1 MKSVL
6 KTSLILAL
14 FVLSPEISRA
24 SLVIRTGQ
32 PRCWAKWQFQNDWIC
47 APREIWVKT
56 FQTHIRGGGHWTV
69 SSPLENEGDP
79 KVQLRTFHLSQ
90 SQVEQSETSGP
101 SNLQA
106 SFQFSV
112 EAFREHLSQAL
123 TENFQDSYGILS
135 HLLLSEAKSDDHTAF
150 FRDLGFIHLF
160 SASGIHLYALS
171 FLCGF
176 LFLGLGRLLQFP
188 VVPCLIG
195 SRFATTAIWI
205 WGWLLAGLRL
215 GMLRPLLLIFIQR
228 IAKIQGF
235 RWRKWTPL
243 CLALSFDVL
252 LSAITLFSKGLP
264 LSNFNWS
271 EGRAFYL
278 LAIGGGALLDHDER
292 QHHLSLSIASWLL
305 DAIWDATSWGMITCM
320 TPLLSL
326 ITIPLI
332 TLLIY
337 PALVVFSLAEF
348 FSIKSS
354 VLLSLLSTLFQ
365 LLEKFMTLIFRLSLH
380 TGNLWIVSP
389 ITVFAVICLA
399 TLIFLI
405 PSRHRFYVL
414 GLAAS
419 VLAISR
425 ISMLSESH
433 AAPKLLQADE
443 VTQLDVGQGDS
454 ALVVSRS
461 GAGLIDT
468 GSIHALSDSAWIRI
482 FASRGLNRV
491 QWIGL
496 THLDEDHSGG
506 ALRLARLMPI
516 DCLTTSEAELQ
527 SARGKV
533 YEGKLQQMGTRVDHQ
548 LSSCVPY
555 PAREPTKEQP
565 GAHTANENMSAFLI
579 PLRGSGFYLSAG
591 DATEADELKIADW
604 VLNQGAAKGTPRI
617 LKISH
622 HGSKTST
629 SQEWLNKIGPTE
641 AWISVGIGN
650 RYGHPTLRTLD
661 LIQSNG
667 IPIRRTDISGAL
679 STRRGYSP
687 KIQGIN

>member
-1 MKSVL
+1 MKSLL
-6 KTSLILAL
+6 KTSLVIGLL
-14 FVLSPEISRA
+14 LLPEISQA
-24 SLVIRTGQ
+24 SLVMRTGQ

-56 FQTHIRGGGHWTV
+56 FRTQIQGSGHWSV
-69 SSPLENEGDP
+69 SSPLENEGDS
-79 KVQLRTFHLSQ
+79 KVQVRTFHLSQ
-90 SQVEQSETSGP
+90 VASQVERSETS
-101 SNLQA
+101 LQP
-106 SFQFSV
+106 SFQSFV
-112 EAFREHLSQAL
+112 EAFREHLSQSL
-123 TENFQDSYGILS
+123 KENFQDSFGILS
-135 HLLLSEAKSDDHTAF
+135 HLLLSESKPDDHTAL

-176 LFLGLGRLLQFP
+176 LFLGLGRLLQLP
-188 VVPCLIG
+188 VIPCLIG
-195 SRFATTAIWI
+195 SRLATAAIWM

-243 CLALSFDVL
+243 CLALSLDIL
-252 LSAITLFSKGLP
+252 LCAITLFSKGLP

-278 LAIGGGALLDHDER
+278 LAIGGGALLEHDER

-332 TLLIY
+332 TLIIY

-354 VLLSLLSTLFQ
+354 ALITFLSTLFQ

-389 ITVFAVICLA
+389 ITVFAVICLT

-405 PSRHRFYVL
+405 PCRHRFYLIGVVASIL
-414 GLAAS
+414 G
-419 VLAISR
+419 ISR
-425 ISMLSESH
+425 VTMLSESH
-433 AAPKLLQADE
+433 AAPISLRADE

-454 ALVVSRS
+454 ALVLSKS

-516 DCLTTSEAELQ
+516 DCLTTSDAELQ

-533 YEGKLQQMGTRVDHQ
+533 YEGKLQQMGTKIDHQ
-548 LSSCVPY
+548 LASCVPY
-555 PAREPTKEQP
+555 PAREPTREEP
-565 GAHTANENMSAFLI
+565 GGHTANENMSAFLI

-604 VLNQGAAKGTPRI
+604 VLHQNGATGTPRI

-629 SQEWLNKIGPTE
+629 SQEWLNKIAPTE
-641 AWISVGIGN
+641 AWISVGVGN

-661 LIQSNG
+661 LIRSNG

-679 STRRGYSP
+679 STPRAHQLNDKTP
-687 KIQGIN
+687 